1 MSISSEQNATVCANG
16 TRFSIIHTE
25 PSDIGRCFGIA
36 AVSETDPNESAR
48 VNNLFFTSEEAEAYC
63 KLFAEHG
70 VCPITL
76 SEVLENIFVL

>member
-1 MSISSEQNATVCANG
+1 MNNNNEQKTTVCANG
-16 TRFSIIHTE
+16 TKFSIIHTE

-36 AVSETDPNESAR
+36 AVSENDPNDSAQ

-63 KLFAEHG
+63 KLFAENE
-70 VCPITL
+70 VCPVTL